1 MLRQSIAAG
10 VNSNPAFA
18 SPDRALVFEVIGP
31 VEKFVEAVQQIGF
44 EWLTEDY
51 ANAELDVVAS
61 SGDGDEDEVVSS
73 LMYVTMPT
81 INGVERLLAM
91 WNRFTSKLSAG
102 PGEQDWWKV
111 FGYLSAIR
119 PWNATDR
126 IDPATQAFIGRQL
139 QRDPE
144 AAVRLEVDLWFR
156 GDSLLRAS
164 AHEGL
169 QAVLDE
175 VGGTIVDF
183 VTIDPIRYQVAL
195 VEVPPEEA
203 GGVQSRSGVV
213 ANADQIM
220 SIRPQSFFRS
230 NPNPE
235 GGEPIVEAEGF
246 EADDLRPAVA
256 AILDGYPMANHRLLA
271 GRVDVEEVDITG
283 AMVPVNRRYHGT
295 AIASLIIHGDLA
307 AGEEP
312 ITRRLKAVPIL
323 AAPQGFSDERL
334 DTDYLP
340 IGLIY
345 RAVQALKQGLNGNPP
360 TGPDVVLINHSVC
373 DSEGSF
379 VRRPSVWARLLD
391 WMSLEYGILFVVSA
405 GNIGREFPTGFADE
419 AAYVAANPVERQ
431 AATMLAVEATKGIR
445 GLLSPAEAMN
455 VLTVGALHLDE
466 AGDCPPGHVDPFP
479 SFGVTNL
486 GSAIGPGINRSLKP
500 DLVEAG
506 GRQLANTEDT
516 GDGHVLWPS
525 DTGVLGQK
533 AAAPDPFAGSLSR
546 TSRTTGTSNAAAL
559 VTRAG
564 IMVVDALEEMLA
576 GEGLELSSF
585 ERRALATRAL
595 LIHGSAWRGHG
606 DILERIYPPAS
617 AKQWR
622 ARRGSITKFLG
633 FGRPDFTRVVAGES
647 NRITLL
653 ADDAISH
660 EQLHEY
666 RIPIPASMIGSRE
679 LRRIVMTLTWSPPF
693 HPTSIAYRGAALDI
707 VDRDGSRNFWR
718 GLKKVIQPHPDDVRR
733 GTVAHFV
740 LEGENSTA
748 FTDSAGLFVGVQARA
763 LSANFRESLVP
774 YALAITLE
782 VATTV
787 REDIYAS
794 VSAAIKATIRPRTR
808 IQQ

>member
-10 VNSNPAFA
+10 SNSNPAFA

-31 VEKFVEAVQQIGF
+31 VEKFVEAVERIGF

-51 ANAELDVVAS
+51 ANAELEDS
-61 SGDGDEDEVVSS
+61 SSTDDGDDETVVSS
-73 LMYVTMPT
+73 LMYITMPT
-81 INGVERLLAM
+81 VAGVERLLAM
-91 WNRFTSKLSAG
+91 WNRFTAKRAPSVD
-102 PGEQDWWKV
+102 EQEWWKV
-111 FGYLSAIR
+111 FGYLSTIR

-126 IDPATQAFIGRQL
+126 IDPATQAFIDRQL
-139 QRDPE
+139 QRDPD
-144 AAVRLEVDLWFR
+144 APVRLEVDLWYR
-156 GDSLLRAS
+156 GDPILRAT
-164 AHEGL
+164 AREGL

-175 VGGTIVDF
+175 VGGSVVDF

-195 VEVPPEEA
+195 VEVPPEGA
-203 GGVQSRSGVV
+203 GGVQTRSGAV

-230 NPNPE
+230 NPNPDS
-235 GGEPIVEAEGF
+235 GDAIIADEGF
-246 EADDLRPAVA
+246 DAEDLRPAVA

-271 GRVDVEEVDITG
+271 GRVEVDEVDITG
-283 AMVPVNRRYHGT
+283 AMVPVTRRYHGT

-312 ITRRLKAVPIL
+312 ISRRLKAVPIL
-323 AAPQGFSDERL
+323 AAPQGLSDERL
-334 DTDYLP
+334 DADYLP

-345 RAVQALKQGLNGNPP
+345 RAVVALKAGLNGNPP

-373 DSEGSF
+373 DGEGSF
-379 VRRPSVWARLLD
+379 IRRPSVWARLLD
-391 WMSLEYGILFVVSA
+391 WMSLEYGVLFVVSA
-405 GNIGREFPTGFADE
+405 GNITREFPSGFADE
-419 AAYVAANPVERQ
+419 ASYVAATSVDRQ
-431 AATMLAVEATKGIR
+431 ASTMLAVEATKGIR

-466 AGDCPPGHVDPFP
+466 AGVCPPGHVDPFP

-486 GSAIGPGINRSLKP
+486 GSAIGPGINRALKP

-506 GRQLANTEDT
+506 GRQLASTADT
-516 GDGHVLWPS
+516 SDGHVLWPR
-525 DTGVLGQK
+525 DTGILGQK
-533 AAAPDPFAGSLSR
+533 AAAPDPIAGGLSR
-546 TSRTTGTSNAAAL
+546 TARSTGTSNAAAL

-564 IMVVDALEEMLA
+564 IKVVDALEEMLEA
-576 GEGLELSSF
+576 EGLDLSSF

-595 LIHGSAWRGHG
+595 LVHGAAWRDHG
-606 DILERIYPPAS
+606 EVLERIYPPLAPR
-617 AKQWR
+617 QWR
-622 ARRGSITKFLG
+622 ARRGSITQFLG
-633 FGRPDFTRVVAGES
+633 FGRSDFTRVVAGDT

-653 ADDAISH
+653 ADDVISH

-666 RIPIPASMIGSRE
+666 RIPIPTSMIGTRE
-679 LRRIVMTLTWSPPF
+679 LRRIVMTLAWSPPF
-693 HPTSIAYRGAALDI
+693 HPTSISYRGAALDI
-707 VDRDGSRNFWR
+707 VDADGKRDFWR
-718 GLKKVIQPHPDDVRR
+718 GLKKVVQPHPDDVRR
-733 GTVAHFV
+733 GTISHFV
-740 LEGENSTA
+740 LEGENSAA

-763 LSANFRESLVP
+763 LSQNYRESPVP

-782 VATTV
+782 VAATV

-794 VSAAIKATIRPRTR
+794 VSAAVRAAVRPRAR